1 MKVLAEYKLYHPQD
15 MVTDLPPYNNV
26 TDLSQATGPLVKAI
40 ACLNSKHIAT
50 AMVNIHQ
57 QWRETNQMTLNHE
70 FTVLPIEK
78 SLTLHRRTFY
88 DEKREV
94 LIIATATCAVNA
106 TEVQTD
112 ALLLNSPVDTF
123 NLRLEL
129 PDRKQFTVVVKPL
142 QECVTPAEMAQ
153 LNRRDIGR
161 LKAVA
166 RKLLD
171 EPAELIYDPDGEF
184 PYSLP

>member
-1 MKVLAEYKLYHPQD
+1 MKVLAAFKLSHPQD

-26 TDLSQATGPLVKAI
+26 NDLSQTTGPLVKAI
-40 ACLNSKHIAT
+40 ACLNSQHIA
-50 AMVNIHQ
+50 AEMVKIHQ
-57 QWRETNQMTLNHE
+57 QWCEAKQMTLNNE

-78 SLTLHRRTFY
+78 SLTLYRRTFY

-112 ALLLNSPVDTF
+112 ALLLNAPVDTL

-129 PDRKQFTVVVKPL
+129 PDRKQSTVVVKPL
-142 QECVTPAEMAQ
+142 QECVTPAELAQ
-153 LNRRDIGR
+153 LNRRDIVR
-161 LKAVA
+161 LRTVA
-166 RKLLD
+166 KKLLD
-171 EPAELIYDPDGEF
+171 VPAELIYDPDGEF